1 MSEWKEYKLGEIT
14 ESCLGKMLDAKK
26 NKGIPQPYLANVN
39 VRWGSFD
46 LENLQLMRFE
56 EHENERY
63 GLKYGDLIVCEGG
76 EPGRCAI
83 WKEQVPNMKIQKALH
98 RVRCHENVDYRFLY
112 YYMLWAGKKG
122 LFDPYCTGS
131 TIKHLPREKLKV
143 LPVKLPPL
151 EEQKRIAGILRS
163 LDDKIE
169 LNNKIND
176 NLEKQAQALFKNWFI
191 DYAPFGGEMP
201 EDWRMY
207 QLSEL
212 TDFVP
217 GYSYKGSELVE
228 SNIGMATIKNFER
241 NGGFKLDGFKDI
253 QPSDKIKN
261 TQYVDVFDILVS
273 HTDLTQNAEVI
284 GNAELILSKGKYQ
297 KLIMSMDLVKV
308 VAKNGVSPFLIA
320 SILRTDRFKKHCLG
334 YVNGTTV
341 LHMSKKALPEYE
353 IALPRDLSVLDSFA
367 KMSESMI
374 RQMSICIEEN
384 QRLTTL
390 CDTLL
395 PKLMSDDGF

>member
-131 TIKHLPREKLKV
+131 TIKHLPGEKLKV

-151 EEQKRIAGILRS
+151 EEQKRIAGLLS
-163 LDDKIE
+163 GLDDKIE

-191 DYAPFGGEMP
+191 DYAPF
-201 EDWRMY
+201 
-207 QLSEL
+207 
-212 TDFVP
+212 
-217 GYSYKGSELVE
+217 
-228 SNIGMATIKNFER
+228 
-241 NGGFKLDGFKDI
+241 
-253 QPSDKIKN
+253 
-261 TQYVDVFDILVS
+261 
-273 HTDLTQNAEVI
+273 
-284 GNAELILSKGKYQ
+284 
-297 KLIMSMDLVKV
+297 
-308 VAKNGVSPFLIA
+308 
-320 SILRTDRFKKHCLG
+320 
-334 YVNGTTV
+334 NGTMPPTG
-341 LHMSKKALPEYE
+341 KKFL
-353 IALPRDLSVLDSFA
+353 
-367 KMSESMI
+367 
-374 RQMSICIEEN
+374 
-384 QRLTTL
+384 
-390 CDTLL
+390 
-395 PKLMSDDGF
+395 